1 MEYYCNICNKI
12 YVSYK
17 SLWNHNNKFH
27 KVEISQLLAK
37 PAIDVSQKLAKNKLK
52 CIFCD
57 NIYKHRSSKS
67 KHEKKCKEKN
77 KNEIIE
83 IKNEL
88 NELKKIIKNNKL
100 TKNTNNG
107 SINNGTIN
115 NGNITNGNIT
125 NNIHI
130 NALGTE
136 NIIEKLTEK
145 EKLDL
150 LTDILF
156 KEIPHVELVR
166 KIFNNE
172 KFVEDRNTII
182 SNLQTKTCFAYND
195 ENNKFEAKN
204 KNEHIDNMIY
214 YRHKDIRNIYKEMYD
229 NKKIKDN
236 SRKLIE
242 EYIEKFDNLKNT
254 ESYKKH
260 KEEIIYIIYNCKEL
274 MKKLKDDI
282 EFDV

>member
-1 MEYYCNICNKI
+1 MLPKCYQKISQIKNELSINNCSKCNKLLANRH
-12 YVSYK
+12 SRWRHEK
-17 SLWNHNNKFH
+17 NCKHNNDK
-27 KVEISQLLAK
+27 I
-37 PAIDVSQKLAKNKLK
+37 
-52 CIFCD
+52 
-57 NIYKHRSSKS
+57 
-67 KHEKKCKEKN
+67 EKIEKEN
-77 KNEIIE
+77 IE

-88 NELKKIIKNNKL
+88 NELKKIIKNTKLNK
-100 TKNTNNG
+100 TNN
-107 SINNGTIN
+107 IN
-115 NGNITNGNIT
+115 NGNITNNINNGNIT

-166 KIFNNE
+166 KIFNNQ

-182 SNLQTKTCFAYND
+182 SNLQTKTCLAYND

-229 NKKIKDN
+229 NKKIKHN

-242 EYIEKFDNLKNT
+242 EYIEQFDYLKNT

-274 MKKLKDDI
+274 MKKLKDDVQ
-282 EFDV
+282 FDV

>member
-1 MEYYCNICNKI
+1 
-12 YVSYK
+12 
-17 SLWNHNNKFH
+17 LD
-27 KVEISQLLAK
+27 ISQLLAK
-37 PAIDVSQKLAKNKLK
+37 PAIDVSQKLVKKELK
-52 CIFCD
+52 CNFCE
-57 NIYKHRSSKS
+57 NIYKHSSSKS

-77 KNEIIE
+77 KNEME
-83 IKNEL
+83 AIKNKV
-88 NELKKIIKNNKL
+88 NELENIIKNNKL
-100 TKNTNNG
+100 SKNINNG
-107 SINNGTIN
+107 SINNGSIN
-115 NGNITNGNIT
+115 NGSINNGNIT

-182 SNLQTKTCFAYND
+182 SNLQTKTCLAYND
-195 ENNKFEAKN
+195 ENKKFEAKN

-214 YRHKDIRNIYKEMYD
+214 YRHKDIRNIYKEMHD
-229 NKKIKDN
+229 NKKIKNN

-242 EYIEKFDNLKNT
+242 EYIEQFDNLKNT
-254 ESYKKH
+254 ESYKKN

-282 EFDV
+282 EFDI

>member
-1 MEYYCNICNKI
+1 MEYSCNICNKK

-17 SLWNHNNKFH
+17 SLWNHNSKFH
-27 KVEISQLLAK
+27 KVDISQLLAK
-37 PAIDVSQKLAKNKLK
+37 PAIDVSQKLVKKELK
-52 CIFCD
+52 CNFCE
-57 NIYKHRSSKS
+57 NIYKHSSSKS

-83 IKNEL
+83 IKKEL

-100 TKNTNNG
+100 NKTNN
-107 SINNGTIN
+107 INNGTIN
-115 NGNITNGNIT
+115 NGNIT

-182 SNLQTKTCFAYND
+182 SNLQTKTCLVYND
-195 ENNKFEAKN
+195 ENHKFEAKN
-204 KNEHIDNMIY
+204 KNEHVDNMIY

-229 NKKIKDN
+229 NKKIKN
-236 SRKLIE
+236 NARKLIE
-242 EYIEKFDNLKNT
+242 EYIEQFDNLKNT
-254 ESYKKH
+254 ESYKKN

-282 EFDV
+282 EFDI

>member
-1 MEYYCNICNKI
+1 M
-12 YVSYK
+12 
-17 SLWNHNNKFH
+17 
-27 KVEISQLLAK
+27 LAK
-37 PAIDVSQKLAKNKLK
+37 LEVNVSQKLAKNVLK

-67 KHEKKCKEKN
+67 KHEKKCKIIKETKN
-77 KNEIIE
+77 LELEE

-100 TKNTNNG
+100 SKNINESINNG

-115 NGNITNGNIT
+115 NGSINNGNIT

-182 SNLQTKTCFAYND
+182 SNLQTKTCLAYND

-242 EYIEKFDNLKNT
+242 EYIEQFDNLKNT

-274 MKKLKDDI
+274 MKKLKDDV